1 MKTVQITLLKAQ
13 SSWIERC
20 HSMWVFMHKAIE
32 AITTRSMPHA
42 DWGFLPL
49 STQMFHLH
57 LSFLLLQKENQ
68 LSNKKQLG
76 IYCKAGIEHR
86 IEWKKPQMSST
97 TMALQI
103 RARFWTLPKG
113 YFTQIAEL
121 RNEGNQANIR
131 SRKHGGKTHP
141 PLYFRPPQPL
151 TPPSPLKPQVQMGG
165 PRSVTKKHK
174 CNQELEIMASSDV
187 KS

>member
-1 MKTVQITLLKAQ
+1 
-13 SSWIERC
+13 
-20 HSMWVFMHKAIE
+20 
-32 AITTRSMPHA
+32 
-42 DWGFLPL
+42 
-49 STQMFHLH
+49 
-57 LSFLLLQKENQ
+57 
-68 LSNKKQLG
+68 LG

-151 TPPSPLKPQVQMGG
+151 TPPSSQTP
-165 PRSVTKKHK
+165 
-174 CNQELEIMASSDV
+174 SSDGRATFRYQ
-187 KS
+187 KTQMQSGAGNNG